1 MFLYRDVLKKSLA
14 ITFTHRNLWF
24 LGIFA
29 ALLGGVGQYTMA
41 MSRSPEDWTT
51 SVFSAMAI
59 FSQQNGKGDV
69 LSNLVYLFQT
79 NPAAAIIF
87 SCFFLIIIIVAL
99 FILWLA
105 VVCQGGLINNIAAII
120 KSNGK
125 KEGLPIR
132 DGLEKGI
139 EKLWPMLGLNLIGAA
154 LTCFF
159 AALVGLPLVF
169 MTAYSTVDV
178 FLLYILLFVIFIPLS
193 LIISFLIK
201 YSINFS
207 VIKGKKFVDSFIE
220 ACRLFSKY
228 WLVSLEMA
236 LILFMVDFVCVFLLA
251 LIILILAI
259 PYVFVMRI
267 LSLTF
272 LIAFG
277 ADNFFYFALNI
288 GLFLSLIAVVMG
300 GAMVTVFKT
309 TVWTDVFIDLV
320 DKKGGLAKLERL
332 ASGMRKK
339 N

>member
-29 ALLGGVGQYTMA
+29 ALLGGVGQYAMA
-41 MSRSPEDWTT
+41 MSRSPEDWTA
-51 SVFSAMAI
+51 SVFSAIAI
-59 FSQQNGKGDV
+59 FSRQNGNGDV
-69 LSNLVYLFQT
+69 FSNLAFLFQA
-79 NPAAAIIF
+79 NPAAAVIF
-87 SCFFLIIIIVAL
+87 SSFFLIVVIVAL

-125 KEGLPIR
+125 KEGLPVR

-139 EKLWPMLGLNLIGAA
+139 EKFWPVLGFNLIGAA

-159 AALVGLPLVF
+159 AALVGLPLIF
-169 MTAYSTVDV
+169 LTAFSTVDV

-201 YSINFS
+201 YSIIYS
-207 VIKGKKFVDSFIE
+207 VVKGKKFVDSFID

-236 LILFMVDFVCVFLLA
+236 LIVFMIDFLGVFILA
-251 LIILILAI
+251 LIILIIAI
-259 PYVFVMRI
+259 PYVFIMRI

-272 LIAFG
+272 LVAFG
-277 ADNFFYFALNI
+277 AENFFSFALNI
-288 GLFLSLIAVVMG
+288 GLFLALIVVVLG
-300 GAMVTVFKT
+300 GAIVIVFKT
-309 TVWTDVFIDLV
+309 TVWTDVFINLV

-332 ASGMRKK
+332 ASGMKR
-339 N
+339 NN

>member
-29 ALLGGVGQYTMA
+29 ALLGGVSQYTMA

-59 FSQQNGKGDV
+59 FSRQNGHGDV
-69 LSNLVYLFQT
+69 FSNLAFLFQT

-87 SCFFLIIIIVAL
+87 SCFFLIIVIVAL

-105 VVCQGGLINNIAAII
+105 VVCQGGLINNIAVVI
-120 KSNGK
+120 KNNGK
-125 KEGLPIR
+125 KESLPLR

-139 EKLWPMLGLNLIGAA
+139 EKFWSVLGFNLIGAA

-169 MTAYSTVDV
+169 LTAYSTANV

-193 LIISFLIK
+193 LIISFLMK
-201 YSINFS
+201 YSIIFS
-207 VIKGKKFVDSFIE
+207 VVKGKKFVDSFVD
-220 ACRLFSKY
+220 ACHLFGKY

-236 LILFMVDFVCVFLLA
+236 LILFMVDFLCVFLLA
-251 LIILILAI
+251 LIILIAAI
-259 PYVFVMRI
+259 PYVFVMRL

-272 LIAFG
+272 AIAAG
-277 ADNFFYFALNI
+277 TDNFFPFALNI
-288 GLFLSLIAVVMG
+288 GLFIAMIAVVMG
-300 GAMVTVFKT
+300 GAIVTVFKT
-309 TVWTDVFIDLV
+309 TVWTDIFINLV

-332 ASGMRKK
+332 ASGMKK
-339 N
+339 K